1 MTARAAPDPA
11 RLHEL
16 TFYFDV
22 VSPYAWLAFQQLP
35 EALKGIS
42 YSVDYKPLLFAGL
55 LKHHGQLGPAEIA
68 GKREW
73 TYRQVLWLAH
83 QHGIELQMPAR
94 HPFNPLPLLRL
105 AVACGANGPPNRH
118 VCETL
123 LRHVWC
129 GGADAADESRLA
141 QVTATLAP
149 QRAPGSPEV
158 KADLK
163 AHTDEAIARGVFG
176 VPTIAV
182 DDKLFWG
189 LDALPMLSAYLRGDT
204 WFDGPQWETAG
215 RLESG
220 AARPKS

>member
-22 VSPYAWLAFQQLP
+22 ISPYAWLAFQQLP
-35 EALKGIS
+35 QALEGLS

-83 QHGIELQMPAR
+83 QHGVELQLPAR

-105 AVACGANGPPNRH
+105 AVACGANGLPNRH

-141 QVTATLAP
+141 QVTALLAP
-149 QRAPGSPEV
+149 QRAPGSVEV

-189 LDALPMLSAYLRGDT
+189 LDALPMLRAYLMGDD
-204 WFDGPQWETAG
+204 WFEGPQWEVAG

-220 AARPKS
+220 AGRHKP